1 MYQSHMGNT
10 NADVRVLGIKVV
22 YLLSVWLGRCNIVL
36 ETSGFS
42 VCLKCIC
49 FSQRKPELILISK
62 FGEKFIVNLLFCDL
76 FAGTFASQNFQSCEF
91 KCCRYDTLIIILKDV
106 FRLIT
111 SVGQW
116 KKFWVTLYRAQNLP
130 SLWLSGMA
138 SERGI
143 RRSEV
148 RFLMGTQNFFFVP
161 RSRQNEKHLSLFL
174 NRAQNLPSLLFL
186 IIIFSNR
193 TRMSQK
199 TKFSYQDPNRPERQ
213 FHGLCQYRK
222 IEILLTFCRNRKN
235 RLRARR
241 NIADHR
247 ASWDFIV
254 LYLKVDWLDL
264 KMVESLV

>member
-1 MYQSHMGNT
+1 MFECM
-10 NADVRVLGIKVV
+10 
-22 YLLSVWLGRCNIVL
+22 
-36 ETSGFS
+36 
-42 VCLKCIC
+42 C

-62 FGEKFIVNLLFCDL
+62 FGEKFIVNILFCDL

-199 TKFSYQDPNRPERQ
+199 TKFSYQDPNRPEKDN
-213 FHGLCQYRK
+213 FTGFVNTGKLKFFLHFA
-222 IEILLTFCRNRKN
+222 EIGKN
-235 RLRARR
+235 RLRAHR

>member
-1 MYQSHMGNT
+1 MFEVHVLQPKKTRINIDFKVWWKFYCKFIILRFVCRNLCLPKFPKLWIQVLQVWYT
-10 NADVRVLGIKVV
+10 NYNFER
-22 YLLSVWLGRCNIVL
+22 
-36 ETSGFS
+36 
-42 VCLKCIC
+42 C
-49 FSQRKPELILISK
+49 FSSYHER
-62 FGEKFIVNLLFCDL
+62 
-76 FAGTFASQNFQSCEF
+76 GT
-91 KCCRYDTLIIILKDV
+91 K
-106 FRLIT
+106 
-111 SVGQW
+111 

-130 SLWLSGMA
+130 SLWLSGRA

-148 RFLMGTQNFFFVP
+148 WFPMGTQNFFFVP
-161 RSRQNEKHLSLFL
+161 RSQQNEKHLSLFL

-199 TKFSYQDPNRPERQ
+199 TKFSYQDPNRPEKDN
-213 FHGLCQYRK
+213 FTGFVNTGKLKFFLHFA
-222 IEILLTFCRNRKN
+222 EIGKN
-235 RLRARR
+235 RLRAHR

-254 LYLKVDWLDL
+254 LYLKVGWLDL